1 MRAQSTCLSSF
12 LSQLRLTT
20 FTESS
25 YSATASLAVSC
36 PAWVHDCSV
45 RHLMEPCGPFGGER
59 RGDTNSGA
67 LKRCKCSKK
76 AKLRSTFSYFQCNV
90 FHYTQRFQKR
100 DSENIV
106 CRINLGKFEYTKFG
120 AESSN
125 FASRFTTC
133 LPGYCFGVMLI
144 TRYSFFV
151 LTGWSLLTC

>member
-1 MRAQSTCLSSF
+1 
-12 LSQLRLTT
+12 
-20 FTESS
+20 
-25 YSATASLAVSC
+25 
-36 PAWVHDCSV
+36 
-45 RHLMEPCGPFGGER
+45 MEPCGPFGGER
-59 RGDTNSGA
+59 KGDTNSGA

-106 CRINLGKFEYTKFG
+106 CHINLGKFEYTKFG
-120 AESSN
+120 AESLN

-151 LTGWSLLTC
+151 LTG